1 MYSKYVYIFLKH
13 IYISASNIR
22 QMKNIQI
29 HPGRLTWKSENDSFG
44 SDDFSGFQLGD
55 FCGFH
60 VEFFQGMYITLPFS
74 IGWFLLLPMVLSW
87 DVRQPPFPAP
97 PKPGT
102 KCTCGRGCVVALES
116 SSDFR
121 RLEEGTKGVSN
132 IGFLSWSPS
141 LKLTAR
147 TWK

>member
-1 MYSKYVYIFLKH
+1 MLYTCIVNMYIFFLKH

-60 VEFFQGMYITLPFS
+60 VEFFQGMYINLPFS

-87 DVRQPPFPAP
+87 DVRQPPFPSHLSQA
-97 PKPGT
+97 
-102 KCTCGRGCVVALES
+102 RSARAAVAAS
-116 SSDFR
+116 SRWKVARIR
-121 RLEEGTKGVSN
+121 RFGGGYQGVSN

-141 LKLTAR
+141 LKLT
-147 TWK
+147 